1 MSGIY
6 DKAREKYLI
15 SNGDFDADTVKV
27 VPVDATY
34 VYAQT
39 HQFLSQVLA
48 GTRCATPVALA
59 GKTGVDGIAQA
70 NDVTFPAVAG
80 GRTIT
85 GFVVYIDTGVEG
97 TSTLLCYINKDSL
110 GGSISFPTNGGDIVI
125 RFGGGTKNIFRL

>member
-34 VYAQT
+34 VYDQT
-39 HQFLSQVLA
+39 HNFLSQVLA

-59 GKTGVDGIAQA
+59 GKTGVNGVAQA
-70 NDVTFPAVAG
+70 NNVTFPAVTA

-97 TSTLLCYINKDSL
+97 TSTLLCYINKDAA
-110 GGSISFPTNGGDIVI
+110 GAAISFPTVGTDII
-125 RFGGGTKNIFRL
+125 IAFGGGTKNIFRL